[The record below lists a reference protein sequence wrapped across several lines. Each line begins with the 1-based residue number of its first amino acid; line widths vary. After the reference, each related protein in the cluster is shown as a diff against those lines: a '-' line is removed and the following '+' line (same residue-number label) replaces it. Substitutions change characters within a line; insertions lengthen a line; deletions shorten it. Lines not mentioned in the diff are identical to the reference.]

1 MEFSINISRA
11 NAMIS
16 QFEAEKNKLNN
27 YRSSVQSV
35 IANCPLSG
43 STKTAV
49 IRALKTAEGN
59 MEDESQSLLAMKT
72 ALGQI
77 IADYLAVEEKL
88 AGTAADLSGSASA
101 DGAQES
107 GGTAVDGS
115 SDEEETSDSLWN
127 WSDLWSLIGKMGIGG
142 GLIAAIG
149 QLLTGGD
156 AVTSVLK
163 SLKSLASVVDSTAK
177 NGLSWEMLFG
187 LNAKITESTPTTFW
201 GNLADQAE
209 KLNFSNAETV
219 TDKISVGAKYAG
231 YLLTGA
237 ITTYDNFTDP
247 ENTTLWRK
255 MAESVGETAFKIG
268 EGILVSA
275 AVTTAFAAI
284 AAAAVGAPVIAA
296 GAGTAI
302 VIGGTTAV
310 IMIGIDKAFEYF
322 TGKDAAEWVSDTII
336 DGAVSA
342 ANYVGDKAQQVK
354 DAVSGWWSSFTGS
367 IAWG

>member
-49 IRALKTAEGN
+49 IKALKTTAGN
-59 MEDESQSLLAMKT
+59 MEDESQSLLTMKT
-72 ALGQI
+72 ALEQI
-77 IADYLAVEEKL
+77 ITDYLAVEEKL
-88 AGTAADLSGSASA
+88 AGTAADLSGGASA

-107 GGTAVDGS
+107 GGTGGDGS
-115 SDEEETSDSLWN
+115 SDEETSDSFWS
-127 WSDLWSLIGKMGIGG
+127 WSDLWSLLGKTGIGG

-149 QLLTGGD
+149 QLFTGGD
-156 AVTSVLK
+156 AVSSVLK
-163 SLKSLASVVDSTAK
+163 SLKSLTSVVDSTAK
-177 NGLSWEMLFG
+177 NGLSWETLFG

-201 GNLADQAE
+201 GNLTDQAE
-209 KLNFSNAETV
+209 KLKFSNAETV
-219 TDKISVGAKYAG
+219 SDKISVGAKYAG

-247 ENTTLWRK
+247 ENTTFWRRA
-255 MAESVGETAFKIG
+255 AESVGETAVKVG
-268 EGILVSA
+268 EGMLISA
-275 AVTTAFAAI
+275 GVTTAFV
-284 AAAAVGAPVIAA
+284 AVGLTGAPVLVV
-296 GAGTAI
+296 GGGTA
-302 VIGGTTAV
+302 GG
-310 IMIGIDKAFEYF
+310 MIGIDAAVEYF
-322 TGKDAAEWVSDTII
+322 TGKDAAEWVSDTVI
-336 DGAVSA
+336 DSAVSV
-342 ANYVGDKAQQVK
+342 ANYVGDKAQQAK

-367 IAWG
+367 IAWGW